1 MALIISD
8 EEIKRTGLSEQNL
21 RIEIACRLFQLNA
34 LTGRQ
39 AATFAGIHYLQML
52 DELWKRK
59 ISLNDSEETLIH
71 DVETLRSLRNAG
83 NK

>member
-1 MALIISD
+1 MALVISD
-8 EEIKRTGLSEQNL
+8 EEIKSTGLSEQNL
-21 RIEIACRLFQLNA
+21 RIEIACRLFQFNA

-39 AATFAGIHYLQML
+39 AAALANIHYLQML

-71 DVETLRSLRNAG
+71 DIETLRSLRNAG